1 MAWTT
6 SWLLFIFLGS
16 LVVCTDAA
24 SDNGDLIAPDAVTPS
39 PILFIGGMGAS
50 SLLADVNR
58 TETRHVFCS
67 KTARAT
73 KIWLDY
79 EGLAPGASDCWLD
92 NMALHW
98 RAKKSKNTEYEQI
111 DEEIGIHMYPEGDTK
126 PPGTAS
132 FQFGLVMPL
141 WDSLVEN
148 AESMSKDKPY
158 KYSRTNFHQFGNLV
172 YDFRKGPTEFA
183 KDGTF
188 AKTKKNI
195 ETYVDGL
202 NGGTPAV
209 IVTLCEG
216 GTFFLSFMRF
226 ISELGGAGQAW
237 KSRYIAHW
245 VSLSGIFGGTP
256 ELLRIAL
263 YPEAIDDYYISKV
276 LPWLTKTDL
285 RDMAASFVATF
296 TGMPNSYLQS
306 EDNEILVRSTSGNY
320 SRANLT
326 LAFNDSGL
334 IPQISIFEQQTQHAF
349 QNQPPPGVPVSC
361 FYGTGKDTLS
371 TMDYMNGWNR
381 PATKFWY
388 EDGDKVAPKRSLEL
402 CGRWP
407 NTEAEGFPGLGH
419 DDTLR
424 DKNVMERWVKV
435 LAKVNSGGKL
445 SEGKSSFF
453 V

>member
-1 MAWTT
+1 
-6 SWLLFIFLGS
+6 
-16 LVVCTDAA
+16 
-24 SDNGDLIAPDAVTPS
+24 
-39 PILFIGGMGAS
+39 
-50 SLLADVNR
+50 
-58 TETRHVFCS
+58 
-67 KTARAT
+67 
-73 KIWLDY
+73 
-79 EGLAPGASDCWLD
+79 
-92 NMALHW
+92 MALHW

-111 DEEIGIHMYPEGDTK
+111 DAEIGIHMYPKGDTK

-158 KYSRTNFHQFGNLV
+158 KYSRTNFHQFGNLHF
-172 YDFRKGPTEFA
+172 DFRKGPTEFA

-209 IVTLCEG
+209 IVTLSEG

-245 VSLSGIFGGTP
+245 VSLSGMFGGTP
-256 ELLRIAL
+256 ELLRMAL
-263 YPEAIDDYYISKV
+263 YPEATDDYYISAV
-276 LPWLTKTDL
+276 LPWLTKTDF

-361 FYGTGKDTLS
+361 FYGPGKDTLS